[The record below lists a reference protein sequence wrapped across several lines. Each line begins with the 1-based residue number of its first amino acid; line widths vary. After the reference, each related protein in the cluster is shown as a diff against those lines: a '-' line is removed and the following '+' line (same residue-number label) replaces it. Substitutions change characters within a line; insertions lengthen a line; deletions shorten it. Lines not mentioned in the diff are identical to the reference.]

1 MAEPQ
6 NLANAAII
14 IATIYFWSSGAIG
27 WIPCALLIIFGIATW
42 GYWHQTDDQKKI
54 IKLGVEEMEARIKNL
69 NAATAIAIANT
80 KIILGRIGQ

>member
-14 IATIYFWSSGAIG
+14 IAPIYFMQSGFNWWLVALIG
-27 WIPCALLIIFGIATW
+27 FGLVTW
-42 GYWHQTDDQKKI
+42 AHWYQTEDQKEL
-54 IKLGVEEMEARIKNL
+54 IKLGIKQTEANIQNL

-80 KIILGRIGQ
+80 KLIMRRLQ